1 MKKLLSIIFIAVF
14 SMSIANAQN
23 LKGKKLLKAV
33 AVLGET
39 GQTRTAL
46 DLINKNFKNSGKQE
60 AEVALVLAK
69 LQVKAMLLD
78 SANLSLGI
86 AEKSDDDD
94 IVAGIAQLNPQIAE
108 LKEKYTIEI
117 ALGYKN
123 LQDNKLDAAAM
134 AFNEALKY
142 DTGNYEAF
150 LGLGEIEQ
158 LGGNHETAISV
169 FKKTAL
175 KFTGGK
181 KELAH
186 VYEHLAEGYIA
197 IRNSLKAIETCDLAM
212 ELDSENTEVIYLMGK
227 AIYYQRNFH
236 EAIDLFTTFLDAGYT
251 NPNVNYYRGECYYE
265 TKKYKEAVADFTEAI
280 KLDKEMHSA
289 YILRGICYFNLKEFK
304 IAEFD
309 FKEVAKLS
317 EKNFFA
323 QNAVG
328 MSLYYQD
335 KFVEAIPY
343 FEKAVANS
351 TLNGYKYN
359 LAMAY
364 YKNNQLELSL
374 KYFDELGV
382 SARYGVSYN
391 VMHCKVLMANN
402 DYESAKVWMVASM
415 KSNPFNREYLELSG
429 EIYEKL
435 GDVGESKNATSIS
448 NDMHGDSINLDL
460 VFQ

>member
-1 MKKLLSIIFIAVF
+1 MKKLLSIIFVAVF

-39 GQTRTAL
+39 GQTRTAI

-60 AEVALVLAK
+60 AEVALELAK

-86 AEKSDDDD
+86 AEKSDDNE
-94 IVAGIAQLNPQIAE
+94 ITAEIEKLNPQISG

-123 LQDNKLDAAAM
+123 LQDNKLDAAVM

-158 LGGNHETAISV
+158 LRGNHEAAIPV

-175 KFTGGK
+175 KYTESK

-197 IRNSLKAIETCDLAM
+197 IRNSLKAIETCDLAIG
-212 ELDSENTEVIYLMGK
+212 LDSENTEVIYLKGK
-227 AIYYQRNFH
+227 AIYYQRNFS
-236 EAIDLFTTFLDAGYT
+236 EAIELFTTFLKAGNT
-251 NPNVNYYRGECYYE
+251 NPNVNFYRGECYFE
-265 TKKYKEAVADFTEAI
+265 TKKYTEAIEDYNETI
-280 KLDKEMHSA
+280 KLDKEMHDA
-289 YILRGICYFNLKEFK
+289 YMSRGKCHYLLEDYEN
-304 IAEFD
+304 AELD
-309 FKEVAKLS
+309 FKVVAKLS
-317 EKNFFA
+317 DEHFYA

-328 MSLYYQD
+328 MSLYYQS
-335 KFVEAIPY
+335 KFEEAIPY

-351 TLNGYKYN
+351 TLKGYKYN
-359 LAMAY
+359 FAMAY
-364 YKNNQLELSL
+364 YKNNQLELAL
-374 KYFDELGV
+374 KYFNELGV
-382 SARYGVSYN
+382 SDRYEISYN
-391 VMHCKVLMANN
+391 IMHCNVLMAKN
-402 DYESAKVWMVASM
+402 DYEAAKVWMVASM

-429 EIYEKL
+429 KIYEKL
-435 GDVGESKNATSIS
+435 GDVEESKNATSIS
-448 NDMHGDSINLDL
+448 NDMHGDPINLDL